1 MINNIMEKFIIEP
14 KCETET
20 KTFRIPV
27 SLMEQ
32 LEKLARENNVSL
44 NGLIIQCIRFAL
56 DNLE

>member
-1 MINNIMEKFIIEP
+1 MEKFIIEP

>member
-1 MINNIMEKFIIEP
+1 MEKFIIEP

-20 KTFRIPV
+20 KTFRIPK

-32 LEKLARENNVSL
+32 LEKLAQENNVSI